1 MFAIVEISGKQFKVE
16 EGRFVDS
23 DLLALEP
30 NQTSLVF
37 DKVALVSKNGDVK
50 VGKPFIEGAQVKAT
64 VMKSFK
70 DKKIIVFKQKPKKG
84 TRLKQGHRQQYTR
97 LMVDSIIA

>member
-16 EGRFVDS
+16 EGRFIDS
-23 DLLALEP
+23 DLLTLESD
-30 NQTSLVF
+30 QTSLVF
-37 DKVALVSKNGDVK
+37 DKVALISKDGDVK

-70 DKKIIVFKQKPKKG
+70 DKKVLIFKQRPKKG

-97 LMVDSIIA
+97 LMIDSISA